1 MQKSHGIIFL
11 TVLLAG
17 IAWTNASTNPSSS
30 RFFNRKLLKRI
41 KSYVDPEVSACED
54 LYQHACGKF
63 PKVMLDEENNGY
75 EVESAVGKV
84 NAEIDDELSIYMNV
98 MSLRNK
104 PDHVIKASAFYKSC
118 LEVDEYDNMQ
128 FLSWMEENENL
139 TWALKTPSSEMSDH
153 KFNWVETLGVF
164 RKYGLNGILIEE
176 DTYVRYDDSMDS
188 VIDLYKPVQ
197 SDGIKF
203 TRRSDRY
210 RTVVVGNKR
219 FRGASPEVG

>member
-17 IAWTNASTNPSSS
+17 ISWTSASTNPSSS

-84 NAEIDDELSIYMNV
+84 NAEIADELSIYMNV

-139 TWALKTPSSEMSDH
+139 TWTLKTPSSEMSEH
-153 KFNWVETLGVF
+153 KFNWVEIWVYF
-164 RKYGLNGILIEE
+164 AN
-176 DTYVRYDDSMDS
+176 M
-188 VIDLYKPVQ
+188 
-197 SDGIKF
+197 
-203 TRRSDRY
+203 
-210 RTVVVGNKR
+210 
-219 FRGASPEVG
+219 A

>member
-98 MSLRNK
+98 MS
-104 PDHVIKASAFYKSC
+104 
-118 LEVDEYDNMQ
+118 
-128 FLSWMEENENL
+128 
-139 TWALKTPSSEMSDH
+139 
-153 KFNWVETLGVF
+153 
-164 RKYGLNGILIEE
+164 
-176 DTYVRYDDSMDS
+176 
-188 VIDLYKPVQ
+188 
-197 SDGIKF
+197 
-203 TRRSDRY
+203 
-210 RTVVVGNKR
+210 
-219 FRGASPEVG
+219 